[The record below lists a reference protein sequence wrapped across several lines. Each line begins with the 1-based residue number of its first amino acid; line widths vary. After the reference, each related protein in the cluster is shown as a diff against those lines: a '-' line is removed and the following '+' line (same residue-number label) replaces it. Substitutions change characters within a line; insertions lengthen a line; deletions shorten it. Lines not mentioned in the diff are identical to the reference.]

1 MQQRNSTAEGNF
13 KKCWKQNFRN
23 LCKGLL
29 CTNYFENGY
38 WKLLAEILVEINK
51 NILDLV
57 FIIFC
62 FNRNE

>member
-1 MQQRNSTAEGNF
+1 MKNMF
-13 KKCWKQNFRN
+13 FMDWF
-23 LCKGLL
+23 
-29 CTNYFENGY
+29 YFENGY

-62 FNRNE
+62 LNRNE